1 MNLNNTYDGTV
12 SRSKASFSSGCVPDQ
27 FKIATV
33 IPVHKKDTTTCMNN
47 YRPISLLSVFN
58 KILEKLMHKR
68 LIAFI
73 DKYKILYDKQFGF
86 REKYSTIQATL
97 LITDRIQNAIENGL
111 YSCGIFLDFSKA
123 FDTVNHDILLKKL
136 NHYGIRG
143 IANKWFVSYLTNRRQ
158 HVSIG
163 NTKTDDLIVSNG
175 VPQGSVLGPLLFLL
189 YINDFHLCSNFFD
202 FHIFA
207 DDTNL
212 FCSHK
217 SLITLEALINENITH
232 VSSWLIANKL
242 SLNIDKTNYIIF
254 HPPQKVTNYRMRLFI
269 TNKVIKQENCIKY
282 LGIYIDSNLNW
293 KHHILHISKKI
304 KRCIGILSKLRHFV
318 NISVLIQVYYSLI
331 YPFLTYALVTWGN
344 TYSTSLKPLI
354 TLQKKAVRIMTF
366 SDFKAHSSPLFLKL
380 GLLKFSDLIYVQN
393 ALFMYDFYKD
403 SLPSAFDDFFESIK
417 KYINIILG

>member
-1 MNLNNTYDGTV
+1 M
-12 SRSKASFSSGCVPDQ
+12 
-27 FKIATV
+27 
-33 IPVHKKDTTTCMNN
+33 
-47 YRPISLLSVFN
+47 
-58 KILEKLMHKR
+58 
-68 LIAFI
+68 
-73 DKYKILYDKQFGF
+73 
-86 REKYSTIQATL
+86 
-97 LITDRIQNAIENGL
+97 
-111 YSCGIFLDFSKA
+111 
-123 FDTVNHDILLKKL
+123 
-136 NHYGIRG
+136 
-143 IANKWFVSYLTNRRQ
+143 
-158 HVSIG
+158 
-163 NTKTDDLIVSNG
+163 
-175 VPQGSVLGPLLFLL
+175 
-189 YINDFHLCSNFFD
+189 
-202 FHIFA
+202 
-207 DDTNL
+207 
-212 FCSHK
+212 
-217 SLITLEALINENITH
+217 
-232 VSSWLIANKL
+232 SSWLIANKL

-417 KYINIILG
+417 STSI